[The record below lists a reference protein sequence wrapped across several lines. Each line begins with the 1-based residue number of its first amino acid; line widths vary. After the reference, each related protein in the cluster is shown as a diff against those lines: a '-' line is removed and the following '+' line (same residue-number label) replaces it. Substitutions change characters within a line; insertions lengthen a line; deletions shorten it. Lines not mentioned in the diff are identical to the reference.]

1 MVAKKSTRDVK
12 LQLSVMKPIHARWL
26 IALYD
31 YLRNQSV
38 LTKKGFEKAD
48 IDDAVELDLEREAPY
63 ADLLW

>member
-1 MVAKKSTRDVK
+1 MVTQKSTRDVK

-48 IDDAVELDLEREAPY
+48 NDAVELDLEREDPY
-63 ADLLW
+63 ADLL